1 MKKIM
6 AILLS
11 CLLCAGLL
19 AGCGNRNDGAAN
31 TEPNDN
37 GMVNNGTVGNGNG
50 TAGNGMTGT
59 AGNDTTGNGLTNSS
73 GSMTDGTTSG
83 AGTGGAVTPDDNAVA
98 NDNGTGTPGAD
109 GGTAGSDIRDGMDD
123 IGDGLREGAD
133 AAGDAIRDGVDDM
146 TGNNTNR

>member
-31 TEPNDN
+31 TEPNGN
-37 GMVNNGTVGNGNG
+37 GMVNNGTVGNG
-50 TAGNGMTGT
+50 TTGNGITGT
-59 AGNDTTGNGLTNSS
+59 DGNDTTGNGLTNSG
-73 GSMTDGTTSG
+73 GSMADGTVSG
-83 AGTGGAVTPDDNAVA
+83 AGAGGTVTPDDNVVA
-98 NDNGTGTPGAD
+98 NDNGTVTPGAD
-109 GGTAGSDIRDGMDD
+109 GGTVGGDIRDGVDD
-123 IGDGLREGAD
+123 IGDGIRKGAD